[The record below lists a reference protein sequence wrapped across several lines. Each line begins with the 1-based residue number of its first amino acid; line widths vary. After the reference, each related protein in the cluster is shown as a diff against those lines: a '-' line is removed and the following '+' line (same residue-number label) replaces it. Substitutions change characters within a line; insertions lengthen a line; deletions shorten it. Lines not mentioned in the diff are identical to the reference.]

1 MKEINGSNLQ
11 GSSGVDPV
19 EQAASFSR
27 EFSYILRAIQYPA
40 CWVIRNKDLFRLEPF
55 ISIETLSKDYGNNI
69 DCFPIS
75 PVVPD
80 NNVVLVKTSLLPFIK
95 LF

>member
-1 MKEINGSNLQ
+1 MKEINGSNLK

-40 CWVIRNKDLFRLEPF
+40 EEHEIKIYLDWSLLLAWKLFPK
-55 ISIETLSKDYGNNI
+55 IMDITLIFSL
-69 DCFPIS
+69 S
-75 PVVPD
+75 LVVPD
-80 NNVVLVKTSLLPFIK
+80 SSFASLLICVSISVY
-95 LF
+95 